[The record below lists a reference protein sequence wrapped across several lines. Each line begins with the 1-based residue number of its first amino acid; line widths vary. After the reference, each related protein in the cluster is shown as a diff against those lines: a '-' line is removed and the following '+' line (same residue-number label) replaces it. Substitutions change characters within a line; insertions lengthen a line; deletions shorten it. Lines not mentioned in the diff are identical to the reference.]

1 MLSGVRVEQAFSWEP
16 DEQAPATVLFRA
28 RDDRPLGIVHR
39 IGEGRVLGM
48 FTALDA
54 KWTNWPA
61 DPTFVVFILR
71 ATAELSLGKQ
81 LPTSFRIG
89 APVQLVDPAF
99 DREMGNRSAELYLPA
114 LARRSS
120 TEIELPLPTDGS
132 AAVLQLDAAEMLSD
146 RREELNGL
154 LTPGVGEVW
163 SVGNDGKYSVF
174 PFALVPESKEGDLQR
189 IERQSL
195 VQSLRPMTLEIL
207 GPEAISEQTDSAASS
222 ARTLFLLGLLALIV
236 LVEQWAAYWAS
247 YHQQPVLSGGRR

>member
-1 MLSGVRVEQAFSWEP
+1 
-16 DEQAPATVLFRA
+16 
-28 RDDRPLGIVHR
+28 
-39 IGEGRVLGM
+39 M

-81 LPTSFRIG
+81 VPTSFRIG

-236 LVEQWAAYWAS
+236 MVEQWAAYWAS
-247 YHQQPVLSGGRR
+247 YHQQPALSGGRR